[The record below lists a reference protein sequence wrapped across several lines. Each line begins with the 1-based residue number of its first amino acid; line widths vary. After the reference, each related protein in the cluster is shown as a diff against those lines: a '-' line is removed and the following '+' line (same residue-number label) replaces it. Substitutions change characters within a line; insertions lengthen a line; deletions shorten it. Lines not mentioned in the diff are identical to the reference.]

1 MTASKNLKTPTMFIP
16 LAPGTPMSVAKEAA
30 RTLTRL
36 PLVSLLKHT
45 GKGQS
50 DGDWCGVEC
59 SMIQ

>member
-45 GKGQS
+45 G
-50 DGDWCGVEC
+50 ER
-59 SMIQ
+59 